1 MNYNLNKIQ
10 KEIKQLQKLQLENI
24 KQDTSVTHNYVE
36 RRFNNIERQLNKI
49 KKIVS
54 ASKLKRYITIIIL
67 FISVYKYYKYF
78 KNRDIVK
85 EAKDIT
91 SLSINNTKEQ
101 ILYLIQTIKN
111 MILSLKENNN
121 EEI

>member
-36 RRFNNIERQLNKI
+36 RRFNNIEQQLNKI
-49 KKIVS
+49 KRIVS

-91 SLSINNTKEQ
+91 SLSITNTKEQ